1 MYDYSFNWGW
11 GLRFFNEQFG
21 ILIVPPPFNYSDA
34 TILRTSDGGE
44 TWERIPINGIGTPT
58 DIYYFP
64 PGNNS
69 PDEAIIFMSS
79 GNNIYNS
86 KLTSRVSEYISTILP
101 SSNEVFRS
109 NQSITFRWQNLD
121 TISDQTI
128 FTLYKVDN
136 PNFLTIISLDTL
148 NSSQKT
154 LVKNFSIE
162 NENSVYNT
170 LFYRIYNTNNI
181 NAEDISEKF
190 FLRIPPQISLNN
202 LTNNGYLFI
211 GDTVNIKIKSYAVEK
226 LKIQLS
232 IDSGNNWID
241 ISNTIHADSNKIL
254 NLTFN
259 WIVQQVPNK
268 NCYIRAVRC

>member
-1 MYDYSFNWGW
+1 
-11 GLRFFNEQFG
+11 
-21 ILIVPPPFNYSDA
+21 
-34 TILRTSDGGE
+34 
-44 TWERIPINGIGTPT
+44 
-58 DIYYFP
+58 
-64 PGNNS
+64 
-69 PDEAIIFMSS
+69 MSS

-162 NENSVYNT
+162 NEN
-170 LFYRIYNTNNI
+170 
-181 NAEDISEKF
+181 
-190 FLRIPPQISLNN
+190 
-202 LTNNGYLFI
+202 
-211 GDTVNIKIKSYAVEK
+211 
-226 LKIQLS
+226 
-232 IDSGNNWID
+232 
-241 ISNTIHADSNKIL
+241 
-254 NLTFN
+254 
-259 WIVQQVPNK
+259 
-268 NCYIRAVRC
+268 